1 MAQEKNWFRSG
12 LQVVAVVYGAALLA
26 LVCNRLM
33 ILAGETAASRTTWA
47 IFLVMAFAGVALTCV
62 FMLIF
67 LGTLGAQGD
76 SAVSDLR
83 RIMSSQKH
91 SEAILTNINENLLLS
106 DSIKSVAF
114 RQKDR
119 TVLQNAIHQDIRSEQ
134 WDSAEL
140 LIAELEK
147 RFGYRQEAQQL
158 RQEMHN
164 YRNASVQEKISDSI
178 KNIDSLWTIHRYDEA
193 QNEVEILTTLYPDDQ
208 RVRDLQGQTERR
220 RDQHKREL
228 LDRWDKTVQKNDV
241 EQGVEILK
249 LLDSY
254 LTPSEAAALEE
265 SARGVFRAKLH
276 NMGLQFSIYVT
287 EKKWHQALNI
297 GQEIIAEY
305 PNSRMAQ
312 EVRDKLEILTMRA
325 K

>member
-1 MAQEKNWFRSG
+1 
-12 LQVVAVVYGAALLA
+12 
-26 LVCNRLM
+26 
-33 ILAGETAASRTTWA
+33 
-47 IFLVMAFAGVALTCV
+47 
-62 FMLIF
+62 
-67 LGTLGAQGD
+67 
-76 SAVSDLR
+76 
-83 RIMSSQKH
+83 
-91 SEAILTNINENLLLS
+91 
-106 DSIKSVAF
+106 
-114 RQKDR
+114 
-119 TVLQNAIHQDIRSEQ
+119 
-134 WDSAEL
+134 
-140 LIAELEK
+140 
-147 RFGYRQEAQQL
+147 
-158 RQEMHN
+158 
-164 YRNASVQEKISDSI
+164 
-178 KNIDSLWTIHRYDEA
+178 
-193 QNEVEILTTLYPDDQ
+193 LTTLYPDDQ